1 MADAFDAS
9 DTEGSA
15 EAWAAVDER
24 MVTEAYAA
32 PLGSERRPSFFSD
45 RIDTANCVRVHPV
58 LGVDLS
64 GLCLK

>member
-1 MADAFDAS
+1 
-9 DTEGSA
+9 
-15 EAWAAVDER
+15 